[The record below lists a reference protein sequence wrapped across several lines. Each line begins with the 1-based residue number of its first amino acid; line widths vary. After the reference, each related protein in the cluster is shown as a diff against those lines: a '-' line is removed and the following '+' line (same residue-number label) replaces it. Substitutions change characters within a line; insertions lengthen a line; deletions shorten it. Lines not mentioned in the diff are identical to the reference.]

1 MGIGQSSHIGTNST
15 VRGGSA
21 LLALCRQFVLRQK
34 NFKISKEKSAKR
46 CAKSRHF
53 YEKSMQI
60 NVATHVALSCGVR
73 PDCD

>member
-21 LLALCRQFVLRQK
+21 LLALCRQLVMRQK
-34 NFKISKEKSAKR
+34 NFKISKEKSATG
-46 CAKSRHF
+46 AQRHF
-53 YEKSMQI
+53 YEKSLQI